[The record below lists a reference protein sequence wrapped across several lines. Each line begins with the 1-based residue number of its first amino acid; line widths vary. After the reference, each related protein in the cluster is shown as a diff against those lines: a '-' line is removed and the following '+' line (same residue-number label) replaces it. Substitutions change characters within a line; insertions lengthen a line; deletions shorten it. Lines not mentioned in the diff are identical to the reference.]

1 MFGYLILL
9 FTLLPALELAIIIK
23 AGTYIGIFN
32 TLFIIVFTGVIGA
45 YLARLQGFIIL
56 NKIQSSLNQGKMP
69 SSELLDGLMIL
80 AGGIVLLTPGFIT
93 DAIGFFLLIPATRV
107 LIKSRVKK
115 FFEGMIR
122 KGHVSNVTQFG
133 HSNNHYDDI
142 DVN

>member
-23 AGTYIGIFN
+23 AGTHIGVFN

-56 NKIQSSLNQGKMP
+56 NKIQSSLNQGNMP

-93 DAIGFFLLIPATRV
+93 DAIGFFLLIPATRAF
-107 LIKSRVKK
+107 IKSWVKK
-115 FFEGMIR
+115 FFEEMIR
-122 KGHVSNVTQFG
+122 KGNVSNVTQFG

>member
-1 MFGYLILL
+1 M
-9 FTLLPALELAIIIK
+9 IIK
-23 AGTYIGIFN
+23 AGTHIGILN
-32 TLFIIVFTGVIGA
+32 TLFIIVFTGIIGA

-93 DAIGFFLLIPATRV
+93 DAIGFFLLIPATRNS
-107 LIKSRVKK
+107 IKSWVKK
-115 FFEGMIR
+115 FFEEMIR
-122 KGHVSNVTQFG
+122 KGNINNVTSFG
-133 HSNNHYDDI
+133 HTDNHYDDI